1 MLPHKAF
8 GFSLYTQLSRSIAET
23 MIDDEDNTTRKCT
36 LKACVD
42 MLQRGRS
49 SECVCV
55 VGLSPKIEVECMTGF
70 HTCNHTVLTCWPGV
84 LCSCCPTAILQT
96 QCELLIE
103 PLHPHTDTN
112 AGIKKEKKIKPFYM
126 WSTNFDG
133 LLIDLAGG
141 ALRKKH
147 FF

>member
-70 HTCNHTVLTCWPGV
+70 HTCNHTVLTYYNSPSADPG
-84 LCSCCPTAILQT
+84 SCAAVVPQPYYKHSASYWLSPFTHTQT
-96 QCELLIE
+96 QMLASKKKKNQTF
-103 PLHPHTDTN
+103 LHVERQLWWIID
-112 AGIKKEKKIKPFYM
+112 
-126 WSTNFDG
+126 WSGRGCT
-133 LLIDLAGG
+133 
-141 ALRKKH
+141 
-147 FF
+147 